1 MKKPLRVL
9 LIENSETNAALL
21 IRELDQAGY
30 DITHERV
37 DTAEAMTAALERSW
51 DVVLADYNTP
61 GLSAQAALAVLQ
73 HTGRDI
79 PFIIVSG
86 TVAEETAVAAVKA
99 GASDFLA
106 AGGLARLAPAI
117 ERELQDAAA
126 RQQRLL
132 LEDQLRQAQKMEAVG
147 RLAGGVAHDFNNM
160 LTAILGYA
168 DLILDQIGPDKPM
181 GKDIQEIRNAAQ
193 RAATLT
199 RQLLAFSRNRFCR
212 SRPSI

>member
-1 MKKPLRVL
+1 MK
-9 LIENSETNAALL
+9 AAL
-21 IRELDQAGY
+21 
-30 DITHERV
+30 
-37 DTAEAMTAALERSW
+37 LERSW
-51 DVVLADYNTP
+51 DVVLSAYNLP
-61 GLSAQAALAVLQ
+61 GLGARAALAVMQ
-73 HTGRDI
+73 DTGRDI

-86 TVAEETAVAAVKA
+86 TVAEETAVAALKA

-117 ERELQDAAA
+117 ERELQDAAE
-126 RQQRLL
+126 RHQRRLS
-132 LEDQLRQAQKMEAVG
+132 EDQLRQAQKMEAVG

-168 DLILDQIGPDKPM
+168 DLLLEQIGPDKPM

-199 RQLLAFSRNRFCR
+199 RQLLAFSRKQVLTVTPVDLTEVVAHGGTDAASSAGSANQHRADTRRR
-212 SRPSI
+212 SGSRDG